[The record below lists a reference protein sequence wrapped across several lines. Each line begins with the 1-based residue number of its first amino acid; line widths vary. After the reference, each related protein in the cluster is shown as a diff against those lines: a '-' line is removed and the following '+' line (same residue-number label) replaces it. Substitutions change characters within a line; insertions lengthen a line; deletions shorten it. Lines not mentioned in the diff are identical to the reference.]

1 MTKQLSACRARIVT
15 PDSDTGHPVVSECSY
30 ATLLEAVWWLDE
42 FGRKAST
49 PLARVG
55 EYLAPRP
62 IKRDG
67 RTITRLLERQIETL
81 SEGC

>member
-1 MTKQLSACRARIVT
+1 
-15 PDSDTGHPVVSECSY
+15 
-30 ATLLEAVWWLDE
+30 VWWLDE